1 MAQPPLLNHSMLS
14 PRRRAHRRA
23 PDDVASLNPD
33 RIEVAGDAEERPKW
47 VSDDNSLANDGVVD
61 PVIHPNTIRPLD
73 TFWKDVPKVVVLSQQ
88 HWESF
93 DRRRINRQQKRTT
106 KDDWPSNVP

>member
-1 MAQPPLLNHSMLS
+1 CCRPGGGTPKPKRERALGLIRILLDSAI
-14 PRRRAHRRA
+14 RAHRRA

-61 PVIHPNTIRPLD
+61 PG
-73 TFWKDVPKVVVLSQQ
+73 
-88 HWESF
+88 
-93 DRRRINRQQKRTT
+93 
-106 KDDWPSNVP
+106 